1 MNIDAFYK
9 LSYGLYA
16 ISSYSGDK
24 KNGYIA
30 NTAFQITATPSQIAI
45 SCNKENLSA
54 DFIKSSGLFSI
65 SILSQD
71 ASSELIGLFGFKSG
85 KEVDKF
91 VNTKHIIG
99 NTGVP
104 IVTEGTIAWF
114 ECKVVSTVDVGTH
127 LLFIGEIVNN
137 DLLDGGG
144 VPMTYD
150 YYHKV
155 KKGVAPKNAPTY
167 IDPSKIEKKVA
178 KYPDLKSHQCLVCK
192 YIFDPE
198 LGDASND
205 IAPGTAFEDTP
216 EDWVCPICGA
226 TKDLFEEMN

>member
-1 MNIDAFYK
+1 MNIEAFYK
-9 LSYGLYA
+9 LSYGLYL
-16 ISSYSGDK
+16 ISSSLDNK

-30 NTAFQITATPSQIAI
+30 NTAFQITSTPSQIAI
-45 SCNKENLSA
+45 SCNKDNLSA
-54 DFIKSSGLFSI
+54 EYIQKSGQFSI

-71 ASSELIGLFGFKSG
+71 APSELIGLFGFKSG

-91 VNTKHIIG
+91 ATTKHITG

-127 LLFIGEIVNN
+127 LLFIGEIVEN

-144 VPMTYD
+144 IPMTYD

-198 LGDASND
+198 IGDLESD
-205 IAPGTAFEDTP
+205 IAAGTDYADLP
-216 EDWVCPICGA
+216 EDWACPVCGA
-226 TKDLFEEMN
+226 TKDMFEEMN